1 MKTATITHSFE
12 VNISNLLKPTS
23 VIAVV
28 QYINTLTSGDILKVT
43 ACNQNT
49 AMAVISFCKNS
60 GNTLL
65 QKDYLDDE
73 VILFIKKN

>member
-1 MKTATITHSFE
+1 MKTAAITHSFE
-12 VNISNLLKPTS
+12 VDISKLLKPTS

-43 ACNQNT
+43 ACNKNT
-49 AMAVISFCKNS
+49 VMAVISFCKKS
-60 GNTLL
+60 GNTIL

-73 VILFIKKN
+73 IILFIKKN